1 MTKIKLGITL
11 YSFTK
16 EYVSGE
22 YSFEDCIKRCA
33 EIGVDGYE
41 IVATQMIPSYP
52 YISEE
57 FLGLVNKY
65 AAEYGVRPISYG
77 ANTDRGMRFDRDLND
92 DELFVRTVQDIKS
105 AHKLGCKVMRAQY
118 LLSPANL
125 VRIAPYAGEYNVKV
139 GIEIHNPETP
149 SSPMMLEYLEAIEK
163 SGSRYI
169 GFVPDFGCFADKP
182 NVDSYYGALQR
193 GADKEMLDFAVQ
205 LKYED
210 VPMQDAVKILRSK
223 NADAEVMASFYNMY
237 GFLSFSKNPDFEGL
251 KRILPYCFH
260 FHGKFHAMKEDG
272 NEMSIP
278 YDKILPIIDSS
289 GFDGYIVSEF
299 EGHMSGN
306 AYDMTKK
313 HIEMERRI
321 LGLD

>member
-22 YSFEDCIKRCA
+22 YSFEDCIKRCS

-57 FLGLVNKY
+57 FLGMINKY
-65 AAEYGVRPISYG
+65 AGEYGVRPISYG

-105 AHKLGCKVMRAQY
+105 AHKLGCRVMRAQY
-118 LLSPANL
+118 LLSPENL
-125 VRIAPYAGEYNVKV
+125 VRIAPYAREYNVKV

-149 SSPMMLEYLEAIEK
+149 SSPMMLKYLEAIEK
-163 SGSRYI
+163 SGSHYI

-182 NVDSYYGALQR
+182 NIESYYGALQR
-193 GADKEMLDFAVQ
+193 GADEKMLDFAVG
-205 LKYED
+205 LKYD
-210 VPMQDAVKILRSK
+210 GIPMQDAVKILTDK
-223 NADAEVMASFYNMY
+223 NADAEVMASLYNMY

-260 FHGKFHAMKEDG
+260 FHGKFHAMEDDG

-278 YDKILPIIDSS
+278 YDKILPIIDDS

-299 EGHMSGN
+299 EGHMSGK

-321 LGLD
+321 LGLG